1 MCLSVYCASSCVTNR
16 CAYVYMCSSGESER
30 ARERERER
38 ERASERA
45 SEGEG
50 GREREGVC
58 VCVFVFVLK
67 CMMCARIKSG
77 CSCLVAKPR
86 LLYTA
91 GVPFFVLADNRCG
104 ISAEPRG
111 MSNRDTVPSEFP

>member
-1 MCLSVYCASSCVTNR
+1 M
-16 CAYVYMCSSGESER
+16 
-30 ARERERER
+30 
-38 ERASERA
+38 
-45 SEGEG
+45 
-50 GREREGVC
+50 C